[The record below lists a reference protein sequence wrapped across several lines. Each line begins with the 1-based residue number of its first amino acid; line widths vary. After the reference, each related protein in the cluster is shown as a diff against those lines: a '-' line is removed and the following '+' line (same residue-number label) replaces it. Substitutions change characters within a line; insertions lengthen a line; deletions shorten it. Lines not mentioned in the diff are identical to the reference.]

1 MLIFW
6 IFVIAVILI
15 VANNSFLRNLENTF
29 NLSMW
34 SFVEKHP
41 MIFFLYS
48 IHPISRETQEALMR
62 RFPFY
67 RDFPIEIQRFYNYR
81 LAKLINSF
89 EFKTDALDVHFSYT
103 DKAIVLAHAN
113 RMTLGFK
120 DYLYRS
126 CTVLELHEAA
136 YFSEQLQQW
145 HRGDA
150 GLDGTIR
157 LSLKH
162 LEEGDSNTHDGINLA
177 IHEFAHAIMFEL
189 FTGDERSGFY
199 ERFMDYKHQAVKDV
213 DAMIEKKLLREY
225 AYTNDAEFFS
235 VTTEVFFETPEMLK
249 NNVPDFYNVMCR
261 LYNQQPHL
269 TNPLIQTI

>member
-1 MLIFW
+1 MVIFW
-6 IFVIAVILI
+6 IIVIAVILI
-15 VANNSFLRNLENTF
+15 VANNSFLRNLENAF
-29 NLSMW
+29 NLPMW
-34 SFVEKHP
+34 RFVEKHP
-41 MIFFLYS
+41 LIFSIYS
-48 IHPISRETQEALMR
+48 LHPISTETQQALMS

-67 RDFPIEIQRFYNYR
+67 RDFPIEIKRFYNYR

-89 EFKTDALDVHFSYT
+89 EFKTDALNVDFSYT

-126 CTVLELHEAA
+126 CTVLELHESA

-162 LEEGDSNTHDGINLA
+162 LEEGDNNTHDGINLA
-177 IHEFAHAIMFEL
+177 IHEFAHAIMIEL
-189 FTGDERSGFY
+189 FTGDERLGFY
-199 ERFMDYKHQAVKDV
+199 ERFMDYKHQSIKDV
-213 DAMIEKKLLREY
+213 DEIIEKKLLREY
-225 AYTNDAEFFS
+225 AYTNDPEFFS
-235 VTTEVFFETPEMLK
+235 VTTEVFFETPEVLK

-269 TNPLIQTI
+269 VNPLTQTI